1 MRFIDNLLM
10 RVSNSFKIRSGVP
23 LDIRNRIEEALF
35 EDKLDEGTLDNV
47 RLFVDLI
54 KTHYRYLE
62 LSYFTRLQDGCYPL
76 LTQYDYHQT
85 SAISVGVGNNILL
98 DLALCELGCGVA
110 QFDHT
115 VPGPGSD
122 VLKKY
127 NIVFN
132 KKGLGREC
140 TEDKYCLAE
149 IVSRTKQ
156 TFEGWPLAVVKID
169 CEGCEWSSL
178 NDAGVS
184 AVSQVDQLIVE
195 FHFLNKFVDPSFA
208 WNAIE
213 VLRKLTIYFDIAYI
227 SANNFGGSSHVSG
240 LGAWPFT
247 IEMMFVN
254 KKISGRHVTRSN
266 NHLQHLSNWKL
277 GRRID
282 IEYMKPAFRE

>member
-1 MRFIDNLLM
+1 M

-23 LDIRNRIEEALF
+23 LDIRNRIEEAFF
-35 EDKLDEGTLDNV
+35 EDKLSEGTLENI
-47 RLFVDLI
+47 RSFVNLI
-54 KTHYRYLE
+54 KTHYRHLE

-76 LTQYDYHQT
+76 LKQYDYHQK

-122 VLKKY
+122 ILNKH

-132 KKGLGREC
+132 RIGLGREC
-140 TEDKYCLAE
+140 TGDKYCLAE

-169 CEGCEWSSL
+169 CEGCEWWAF
-178 NDAGVS
+178 NDEGIS

-195 FHFLNKFVDPSFA
+195 FHFLNKFVDSSFA
-208 WNAIE
+208 LNAID
-213 VLRKLTIYFDIAYI
+213 VLGKITNYFDIAYI
-227 SANNFGGSSHVSG
+227 SANNFGGSSHVSD

-247 IEMMFVN
+247 IEVMFVN
-254 KKISGRHVTRSN
+254 KKISRHHIMSPN
-266 NHLQHLSNWKL
+266 SHLQHLSNWKL

-282 IEYMKPAFRE
+282 IEYMKPAFKE